1 MWFGEHKKIIAG
13 ILAAIVSFALITALF
28 RTGDGQTGI
37 KERLQNAAGYVAEP
51 AAKAVDGIKRG
62 FSGIFRFKAITAE
75 NQQLIEERDLL
86 KQENARL
93 ALDREEKQ
101 ELEELSRVFHYDA
114 AKKGEIQAAD
124 VIAVNYSNW
133 EGVFTINKGSED
145 GLQTGCT
152 VISGDGLVGKI
163 AEVAKK
169 TAKVETIL
177 ANNNKVSFRAA
188 GEDGQTGVLQ
198 SDGTGLNGYLLQEGE
213 LVKKGDTLMTS
224 GIGTYSKGLKIGKV
238 TEVEKKTGSQ
248 RVLIKADPVVSF
260 FKLRK
265 VAVIL

>member
-1 MWFGEHKKIIAG
+1 MLQKK
-13 ILAAIVSFALITALF
+13 
-28 RTGDGQTGI
+28 
-37 KERLQNAAGYVAEP
+37 
-51 AAKAVDGIKRG
+51 
-62 FSGIFRFKAITAE
+62 
-75 NQQLIEERDLL
+75 
-86 KQENARL
+86 
-93 ALDREEKQ
+93 EK
-101 ELEELSRVFHYDA
+101 
-114 AKKGEIQAAD
+114 IQAAD

-238 TEVEKKTGSQ
+238 TEVEKKTGTQ